1 MSAQN
6 EILKIVSTCDDVR
19 QKIKELGG
27 DYQSQIR
34 EMSKLPSL
42 RLDADLARAQ
52 RIIIQIRRDLEKARE
67 ET

>member
-1 MSAQN
+1 MSAQD

-19 QKIKELGG
+19 QQIKELGE

-34 EMSKLPSL
+34 EMSQLSSL
-42 RLDADLARAQ
+42 GLDADLARAQ
-52 RIIIQIRRDLEKARE
+52 RIITMIRRDLEKARE